1 MQGAGN
7 DYIYVDTLLNNIPD
21 PASAAIRWSAPHTG
35 IGADG
40 LVLIGRADGAEADFT
55 MRIFNADGSE
65 ALMCGNA
72 ARCVGKYL
80 YEKGITGK
88 TLLRL
93 LTPSGVK
100 LLRLRVGAGNVVE
113 SVTVDMLAPVL
124 ADPGLLAAPYP
135 KLVLLANNEP
145 PATWRDTK
153 GIIAFASLT
162 PRPDAQLIGPMAIV
176 NWLTE
181 LLLTTNPEEL
191 IMSND
196 TLTHFNAQHRA
207 KMVDV
212 TDKQTTSRKASAT
225 GQITMHPATLARIK
239 EGKVK
244 KGDVLAVAQVAGIM
258 AAKKTSEL
266 IPMCHLIPLTGVD
279 LSFSDNRTDTITVTS
294 TVKTKHVTGVE
305 IEALTAVQIC
315 LLTIYDMCKAM
326 DRGMVISDVH
336 LLEKEGGK
344 SGHFVFQP

>member
-1 MQGAGN
+1 MAL
-7 DYIYVDTLLNNIPD
+7 TLQI
-21 PASAAIRWSAPHTG
+21 
-35 IGADG
+35 
-40 LVLIGRADGAEADFT
+40 
-55 MRIFNADGSE
+55 
-65 ALMCGNA
+65 
-72 ARCVGKYL
+72 VGHK
-80 YEKGITGK
+80 KTGK
-88 TLLRL
+88 TLIMTRL
-93 LTPSGVK
+93 VAALTKRGQAVVAIKHDAHQAQMDQPGTDSD
-100 LLRLRVGAGNVVE
+100 RLAQAGANLTILN
-113 SVTVDMLAPVL
+113 SVTGSFYHYRKAQALAAQIATVPAGTICL
-124 ADPGLLAAPYP
+124 IEGHKAAPYP

-145 PATWRDTK
+145 PATWRDMK